1 MFLPTEPFLDPQDN
15 SWGKDHQIINSK
27 ENDSYHFYKKK
38 KVWFHIT
45 HNWLQTH
52 RMAEGDLKLR
62 IFPAAIS
69 QVLRL

>member
-38 KVWFHIT
+38 KSVVPYNPQLASNSPH
-45 HNWLQTH
+45 
-52 RMAEGDLKLR
+52 G
-62 IFPAAIS
+62 
-69 QVLRL
+69 